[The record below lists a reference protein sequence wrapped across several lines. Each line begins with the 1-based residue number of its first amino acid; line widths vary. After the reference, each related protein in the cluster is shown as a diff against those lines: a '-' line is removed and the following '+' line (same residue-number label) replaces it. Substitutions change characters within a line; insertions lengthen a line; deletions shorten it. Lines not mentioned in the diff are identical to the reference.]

1 MQIQNKVAMSNNT
14 ELVEKFYRKKFAR
27 EARWEEW
34 RERFIG
40 IMERFHIN
48 YHSYADEYEEFVTQK
63 MKQNTKNTKNTKNA
77 KNTKNTKNTAAPS
90 TPHHRDYYE
99 VLGVDRS
106 ASEEEIKRSVRVLI
120 MRFHPDYY
128 Q

>member
-1 MQIQNKVAMSNNT
+1 MSNNA

-63 MKQNTKNTKNTKNA
+63 MKQNTKQQRTSSQSSRSSA
-77 KNTKNTKNTAAPS
+77 V
-90 TPHHRDYYE
+90 PHHRDFYE

-106 ASEEEIKRSVRVLI
+106 ASEEEIKRSFRVLI
-120 MRFHPDYY
+120 MRYHPDYY

>member
-1 MQIQNKVAMSNNT
+1 MSNNV

-27 EARWEEW
+27 EARWDEW

-63 MKQNTKNTKNTKNA
+63 MKQNAKQNA
-77 KNTKNTKNTAAPS
+77 RQNARQRTS
-90 TPHHRDYYE
+90 SQSSSMPHHRDYYE

-106 ASEEEIKRSVRVLI
+106 ASEEEIKRNFRVLI
-120 MRFHPDYY
+120 MRYHPDYY

>member
-1 MQIQNKVAMSNNT
+1 MSNNA

-63 MKQNTKNTKNTKNA
+63 MKQNTKQQRT
-77 KNTKNTKNTAAPS
+77 S
-90 TPHHRDYYE
+90 SQSSRSSSVPHHRDFYE

-106 ASEEEIKRSVRVLI
+106 ASEEEIKRSFRVLI
-120 MRFHPDYY
+120 MRYHPDYF

>member
-1 MQIQNKVAMSNNT
+1 MALSNNT
-14 ELVEKFYRKKFAR
+14 ELVEKVYRKKFAR

-63 MKQNTKNTKNTKNA
+63 MKQNTK
-77 KNTKNTKNTAAPS
+77 KNTKNTRQTAAPS
-90 TPHHRDYYE
+90 APHHRDYYE
-99 VLGVDRS
+99 ILGVDRS
-106 ASEEEIKRSVRVLI
+106 ASEEEIKRSFRVLI
-120 MRFHPDYY
+120 MQFHPDYY

>member
-1 MQIQNKVAMSNNT
+1 MALSNNT

-48 YHSYADEYEEFVTQK
+48 YHSYADEHEEEHEEHE
-63 MKQNTKNTKNTKNA
+63 A
-77 KNTKNTKNTAAPS
+77 DGSAI
-90 TPHHRDYYE
+90 
-99 VLGVDRS
+99 RS
-106 ASEEEIKRSVRVLI
+106 ASSRLL
-120 MRFHPDYY
+120 
-128 Q
+128 

>member
-1 MQIQNKVAMSNNT
+1 MALSNNT

-48 YHSYADEYEEFVTQK
+48 YHSYADEYEESWRVHNVINKDVYTDFLEHLKEVKKENRQPICDY
-63 MKQNTKNTKNTKNA
+63 A
-77 KNTKNTKNTAAPS
+77 KALEQYKGS
-90 TPHHRDYYE
+90 
-99 VLGVDRS
+99 
-106 ASEEEIKRSVRVLI
+106 
-120 MRFHPDYY
+120 F
-128 Q
+128 